1 MNQLSLSDDQIII
14 PGLTYIS
21 EYITIE
27 EENKLIKLIDN
38 SKWNNELKRRV

>member
-27 EENKLIKLIDN
+27 EDVEVKI
-38 SKWNNELKRRV
+38 